1 MVHNSLMEVKLK
13 HVANQ
18 LAEMTLSLALIIIA
32 RVANK
37 SNKTSYTQKPLL
49 HTTKPGVPNANIE
62 LN

>member
-1 MVHNSLMEVKLK
+1 MVQNSVMEVKLK

-37 SNKTSYTQKPLL
+37 SNKTSHTQKHLL
-49 HTTKPGVPNANIE
+49 RTTKLGVPNANIE